1 MRNQKK
7 EKEMKR
13 NARLA
18 FNELKKQG
26 VHVLDQ
32 IVVGVVTLPFL
43 ASITVTAA
51 RAITPVSFLIFTA
64 TISVRQPS
72 SRCFL
77 DKHGLYFEWCNAG
90 VASVHDC

>member
-1 MRNQKK
+1 
-7 EKEMKR
+7 MKR

-26 VHVLDQ
+26 VHVLDADRGWGGHFA
-32 IVVGVVTLPFL
+32 ISGEYHGDGSEGDNPDKFL
-43 ASITVTAA
+43 NFYSNHFGEETVIPA
-51 RAITPVSFLIFTA
+51 V
-64 TISVRQPS
+64 
-72 SRCFL
+72 L